1 MDRIC
6 NTLIYEGSGPDKQQ
20 DGSHV
25 HFSLI
30 SPGGYLLVAN
40 LGCDTVTVY
49 KMDAEDKLHRMENM
63 SVRTPAGR
71 GPRHMC
77 FPGMG
82 ADSLFPVSAAILYW
96 FMSGP
101 RKLGWGTC
109 FKRSLFFKRL
119 LSALR
124 NWRISSF
131 LMTEDMYTCAFA
143 GQTSCAA
150 SLVCDR
156 LSAPNWF
163 PSGGKSPRAMA
174 ITEDDKFIVAANANM
189 VAVLPRDLVT
199 GEVGGAIASCPV
211 GHSTCVT
218 IMK

>member
-63 SVRTPAGR
+63 SIRTPAGR

-109 FKRSLFFKRL
+109 FKRSLSFKRL

-143 GQTSCAA
+143 GQTSCAV
-150 SLVCDR
+150 SL
-156 LSAPNWF
+156 L
-163 PSGGKSPRAMA
+163 MA
-174 ITEDDKFIVAANANM
+174 IDFRLRTGSP
-189 VAVLPRDLVT
+189 AVENRQGQWRSQKMINLLWRQMRTWLQ
-199 GEVGGAIASCPV
+199 SC
-211 GHSTCVT
+211 HETR
-218 IMK
+218 